1 VQHKAWALAQFFDF
15 LIVRYQGDIHAL
27 TGSVLTQPVD
37 EYNRSAKADYGT
49 PRVPSAEDEVEA
61 LFTAWRQALPHAR
74 KYLPAARDYL
84 AASLWRRAGLRI
96 RAITSG
102 IDKHAAEYAHI
113 ADYLG
118 EDFTQD

>member
-1 VQHKAWALAQFFDF
+1 MTSDDPAPVTLPAITVILLAELLTQIDEFLRGSPLITAGLADF
-15 LIVRYQGDIHAL
+15 LAARGRASPEFAASNTIDDL
-27 TGSVLTQPVD
+27 S
-37 EYNRSAKADYGT
+37 
-49 PRVPSAEDEVEA
+49 
-61 LFTAWRQALPHAR
+61 FTAAHL
-74 KYLPAARDYL
+74 
-84 AASLWRRAGLRI
+84 